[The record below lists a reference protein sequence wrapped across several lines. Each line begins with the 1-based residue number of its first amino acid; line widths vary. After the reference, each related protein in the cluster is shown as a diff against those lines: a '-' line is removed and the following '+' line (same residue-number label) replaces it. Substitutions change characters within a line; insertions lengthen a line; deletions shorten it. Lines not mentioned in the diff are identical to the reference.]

1 MQVLVLGAGLAGV
14 TTAWLLA
21 REGAQVTVLDR
32 RPGPAQE
39 TSHANGGHL
48 SGSGSRP
55 WTSPAVPRQL
65 SRWLGR
71 ADAPLRVPLRWDPSL
86 WRWGVR
92 AARNCTAARY
102 RANTLTLQRLARLS
116 RDVLEEERAGIEFGY
131 RPGGVLAVYRTPESA
146 AAAEAEAA
154 WLAREGFAGE
164 APMSAE
170 DCVRLEPAL
179 ADAAESG
186 RFASGVLARD
196 AATGDA
202 HAFTVSVAERCQAQ
216 GVSFRFDVEIRSLR
230 KSGRRVRGAETSDG
244 FFSAD
249 ATVLSLA
256 CDSPAVAR
264 TAGLEVPVVPVK
276 GTSVTVAATGAL
288 PTLGVFDAERKVVTA
303 RLGAEFRAA
312 GLAEFAGAD
321 YGIDLARVRVLLD
334 ALTELYP
341 EAPLPGAGDARPWT
355 GLRPMTPDG
364 PPILGPAP
372 ARSGCTGLFCNTG
385 HGAMGWTLACG
396 SAAMTT
402 DWIAGRVPRIDP
414 AGLTL
419 DRFG

>member
-1 MQVLVLGAGLAGV
+1 MEVVVLGAGLAGV

-32 RPGPAQE
+32 RPGPALE
-39 TSHANGGHL
+39 TSYANGGHL

-55 WTSPAVPRQL
+55 WTTPAAPQQL
-65 SRWLGR
+65 WRAVGR
-71 ADAPLRVPLRWDPSL
+71 SDAPLRMPLRWDPPL
-86 WRWGVR
+86 WRWGI
-92 AARNCTAARY
+92 AALRNCSAARY

-116 RDVLEEERAGIEFGY
+116 RDVLEHERAGIDFEY
-131 RPGGVLAVYRTPESA
+131 RPGGVLAVYGTQESLAA
-146 AAAEAEAA
+146 AAAESE

-164 APMSAE
+164 APLAAN
-170 DCVRLEPAL
+170 DCALLEPAL
-179 ADAAESG
+179 APAVQAG
-186 RFASGVLARD
+186 RIAGGVLAHD

-202 HAFTVSVAERCQAQ
+202 HAFAAAVAERGQAD
-216 GVSFRFDVEIRSLR
+216 GVSYRYGIDIHGLR
-230 KSGRRVRGAETSDG
+230 RSGRRVSGVDTSEG
-244 FFSAD
+244 FFPAD
-249 ATVLSLA
+249 ATVLALGCEST
-256 CDSPAVAR
+256 AVAR
-264 TAGLEVPVVPVK
+264 TAGLKIPVVPVK
-276 GTSVTVAATGAL
+276 GVSVTVAATGAL
-288 PTLGVFDAERKVVTA
+288 PALGILDAERKVVTA

-321 YGIDLARVRVLLD
+321 HRIDFARVRLLLD
-334 ALTELYP
+334 AVGALYP
-341 EAPLPGAGDARPWT
+341 GASLPGTGDARPWT

-372 ARSGCTGLFCNTG
+372 ARSGCAGLFFNTG

-396 SAAMTT
+396 SAALIA
-402 DWIAGRVPRIDP
+402 DWIGGRVPRVDP